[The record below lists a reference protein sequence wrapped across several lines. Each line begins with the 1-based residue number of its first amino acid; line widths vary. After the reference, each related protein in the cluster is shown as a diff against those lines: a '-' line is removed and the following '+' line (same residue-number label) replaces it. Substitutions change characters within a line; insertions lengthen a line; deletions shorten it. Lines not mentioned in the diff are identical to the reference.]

1 MRGAGE
7 TLRIQGSGVWS
18 LLITLD
24 TFGRDFYV
32 WGRNSEDGVKR
43 ARPPFYCQ
51 VLLGLEY
58 KPSLGRGPFLG
69 ISVQFPSG

>member
-7 TLRIQGSGVWS
+7 TLRIQGSWVWS

-32 WGRNSEDGVKR
+32 WGRNSEDVVKR
-43 ARPPFYCQ
+43 ARPPF
-51 VLLGLEY
+51 
-58 KPSLGRGPFLG
+58 
-69 ISVQFPSG
+69 